1 MPGVRDGRGKE
12 EEDESSYKGA
22 ALRILVI
29 KEQLCSLTVVVYTC
43 DKTNPML
50 LQIHIVYCLSI
61 VY

>member
-1 MPGVRDGRGKE
+1 MVERGKRE
-12 EEDESSYKGA
+12 GSPLGIRKPGEVMG
-22 ALRILVI
+22 IFVI
-29 KEQLCSLTVVVYTC
+29 LTVVVYTC

>member
-29 KEQLCSLTVVVYTC
+29 KEQLCSLTVVGYTQTNTS
-43 DKTNPML
+43 DKL
-50 LQIHIVYCLSI
+50 GKSV
-61 VY
+61 